1 MKKIQ
6 ELEQARTV
14 DKCLKDQGIN
24 SSFFYAYENT
34 LETINESINFTGIVW
49 EQDVKEIIEHCKKFN
64 IEYFTISNAQA
75 GIENVLALFEEEGC
89 SIELTKVFSK
99 YIDFK
104 TNEPEIKNGFKV
116 IVK

>member
-34 LETINESINFTGIVW
+34 LETINESINFTGIMW
-49 EQDVKEIIEHCKKFN
+49 EQDVKEIIEPCKKFN

-75 GIENVLALFEEEGC
+75 GIENILALFKEEGC